1 MTASK
6 LANRIAMSQ
15 LIEFD
20 MEEAQPEHMRPAP
33 SVLVHF
39 DMGIDPDLLAG
50 DDDLDVLQS
59 EEESSFFS
67 QLQMNREHRSARRS
81 FRNW

>member
-33 SVLVHF
+33 VFAHF

-67 QLQMNREHRSARRS
+67 QLQMNRGHREARRS